1 MSFRGGGSLL
11 ANVFKHFA
19 ASLIVL
25 HPDWKKIADKE
36 NVWFAEKRENDE
48 RG

>member
-25 HPDWKKIADKE
+25 HPDWKKIAEKE
-36 NVWFAEKRENDE
+36 NVWKRENDE

>member
-1 MSFRGGGSLL
+1 M

-25 HPDWKKIADKE
+25 HPEGEKNAEKE